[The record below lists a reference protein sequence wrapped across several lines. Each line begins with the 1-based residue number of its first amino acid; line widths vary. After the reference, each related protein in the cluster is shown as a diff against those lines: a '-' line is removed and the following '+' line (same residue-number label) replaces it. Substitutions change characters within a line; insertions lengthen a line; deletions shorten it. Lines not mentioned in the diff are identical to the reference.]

1 MLRKLGQNF
10 QIALPKEIV
19 KALHL
24 KMNDYLEI
32 HIEDN
37 RVVIEPQ
44 MIIPKSQA
52 YFFTPEWQ
60 KGEKEAERDIRE
72 GRVIKAK
79 NVKELI
85 KKLRSK

>member
-10 QIALPKEIV
+10 QIALPREIV
-19 KALHL
+19 NSLHL

-32 HIEDN
+32 HVEDN
-37 RVVIEPQ
+37 KVIIEPQ
-44 MIIPKSQA
+44 MVIPKSQA

-60 KGEKEAERDIRE
+60 KGEKEADRDIRE
-72 GRVIKAK
+72 GRVTKTK

-85 KKLRSK
+85 KKLRG